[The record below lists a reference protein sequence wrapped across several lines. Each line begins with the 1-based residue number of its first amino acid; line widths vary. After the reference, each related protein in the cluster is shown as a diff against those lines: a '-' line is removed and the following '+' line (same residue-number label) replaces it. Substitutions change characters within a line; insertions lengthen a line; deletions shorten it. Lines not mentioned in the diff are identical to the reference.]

1 MAVWTETR
9 IREYYCLLAWLFM
22 LFGMVFSKL
31 LLSMGVIGLMLN
43 AVFHRELPIHW
54 QRFRAEPSLLALAG
68 IFLLYALSGLWSEN
82 LGWLVNRLR
91 MKLPFVALPFA
102 VVALPAFHR
111 RTHRLLLYFFFLL
124 VLATCIYL
132 TGWYL
137 IHWEEMNASYKL
149 GQVLPTPTRHIHF
162 SLMVVVAAAIGWDHW
177 RQGFH
182 WRYSRAEAILLL
194 GGTLFMLAFLHLL
207 AVRSGL
213 LALYL
218 VMLYLAGR
226 ELVVK
231 KRFGLGLLLVL
242 LAVLAAVGAVRLL
255 PTLQNKINYTL
266 YNIEQIRKGENLQD
280 LSDAY
285 RVASIEGGIQLL
297 RQHPWLGV
305 GIGDIRDETVAYVAD
320 KYPAVAN
327 EQFMPQSQLVLVAAA
342 TGYVGLL
349 IFLCCLLLPL
359 LYRKAYQEPLLV
371 AVYIIAGS
379 AMVAEQLLE
388 TQPGTAV
395 FIVFVIG
402 LLREKMDKDL

>member
-1 MAVWTETR
+1 
-9 IREYYCLLAWLFM
+9 M

-43 AVFHRELPIHW
+43 AVFHRDLPKHW
-54 QRFRAEPSLLALAG
+54 QRFRAEPALLALAG

-82 LGWLVNRLR
+82 LSWLINRLR

-102 VVALPAFHR
+102 IVAIPAFTQ
-111 RTHRLLLYFFFLL
+111 RTHRLLLHFFFLL
-124 VLATCIYL
+124 ILATCFYL
-132 TGWYL
+132 TAWYL

-162 SLMVVVAAAIGWDHW
+162 SLMVVVAAVIGWDHW

-182 WRYSRAEAILLL
+182 WRYPRPEAALLL
-194 GGTLFMLAFLHLL
+194 GGTLFMLGFLHLL

-218 VMLYLAGR
+218 VVLYLLVR
-226 ELVVK
+226 ELFVK
-231 KRFGLGLLLVL
+231 KRFGLGLVLLL
-242 LAVLAAVGAVRLL
+242 LAVLAAGSALRLF
-255 PTLQNKINYTL
+255 PSLQHKINYTL
-266 YNIEQIRKGENLQD
+266 YNIEQIRKGGNLRD

-285 RVASIEGGIQLL
+285 RVASIEGGIHLL
-297 RQHPWLGV
+297 QQHPWLGV
-305 GIGDIRDETVAYVAD
+305 GVGDIRDETVAYVSD
-320 KYPAVAN
+320 RYPSLTN
-327 EQFMPQSQLVLVAAA
+327 EQFMPQSQLVLMAAA
-342 TGYVGLL
+342 TGYTGLL

-359 LYRKAYQEPLLV
+359 FYRKAYKEPLLV

-395 FIVFVIG
+395 FIVFVAG
-402 LLREKMDKDL
+402 LLREKMDIDI